1 MGLTV
6 EIIIIIIAGAVS
18 AAFLAW
24 YFYSSSKKTAKC
36 HGCQASGL
44 EEIKKYLKQ
53 KQAGDK
59 KPVKDPFVKK

>member
-24 YFYSSSKKTAKC
+24 YFYSSSKQQARC
-36 HGCQASGL
+36 QGCQATGL

-53 KQAGDK
+53 KQEGDK
-59 KPVKDPFVKK
+59 QPVKDPPVKK